1 MNACGPAPA
10 ATTPCPAT
18 AKSLQSAPM
27 STALTLL
34 DLLADGRFH
43 SGSELSSAL
52 GIARTT
58 VWKHVQVLEEM
69 GLDIYAVRGRGYR
82 LAESIER
89 LDAAA
94 IRAYLK
100 PTPSALPP
108 AVHVLDQV
116 DSTNYWLAQRA
127 EHAPDGS
134 ACLAEQQL
142 AGRGR
147 RGRTWVSPFGRNMY
161 LSLLWRLPMSGIS
174 GLSIAMGVTVADA
187 CESVGVA
194 GLSLKWPNDLVAASG
209 KVGGILVDVE
219 SSAAPDA
226 GDTCTAIIGIGLNVD
241 MPARLRQDIT
251 QPCADLNELAGQR
264 ISRNELAAAL
274 IEHGRE
280 ALPRF
285 AQEGLA
291 PFQERFATRDASR
304 DHPVT
309 VEEGGRIST
318 GHARGID
325 IEGALMLETAEGIT
339 RIHSGD
345 VSLRALS

>member
-1 MNACGPAPA
+1 
-10 ATTPCPAT
+10 
-18 AKSLQSAPM
+18 
-27 STALTLL
+27 
-34 DLLADGRFH
+34 
-43 SGSELSSAL
+43 
-52 GIARTT
+52 
-58 VWKHVQVLEEM
+58 V
-69 GLDIYAVRGRGYR
+69 
-82 LAESIER
+82 
-89 LDAAA
+89 A
-94 IRAYLK
+94 IRSHLT
-100 PTPSALPP
+100 PTLGALPP

-116 DSTNYWLAQRA
+116 DSTNDWLAQRA

-147 RGRTWVSPFGRNMY
+147 RGRTWVSPFGRNLY
-161 LSLLWRLPMSGIS
+161 LSLLWRLPTTRIS

-187 CESVGVA
+187 CESVGA
-194 GLSLKWPNDLVAASG
+194 TGLSLKWPNDLVAASG

-219 SSAAPDA
+219 TSDA
-226 GDTCTAIIGIGLNVD
+226 ESCIAIIGIGLNVD
-241 MPARLRQDIT
+241 MPARLRRDIT
-251 QPCADLNELAGQR
+251 QPCADLNELAGRR

-291 PFQERFATRDASR
+291 PFQQRFATRDASR

-325 IEGALMLETAEGIT
+325 TQGALMLETAEGIT